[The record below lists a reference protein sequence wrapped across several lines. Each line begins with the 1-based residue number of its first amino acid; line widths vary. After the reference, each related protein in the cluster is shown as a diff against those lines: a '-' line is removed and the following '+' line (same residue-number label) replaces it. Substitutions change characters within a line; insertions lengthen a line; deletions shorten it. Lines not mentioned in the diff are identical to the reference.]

1 MKTSCQKYN
10 IQFHFRNTN
19 RNFAQGDDLGLASF
33 DYSQIVIK
41 TNEYFHGIGFVAIG
55 CSGEI
60 LTWLH
65 PFDLSSLRKLNFK
78 PWLEREVAN
87 QMTVESN
94 ISILTGGV
102 LSSLYGRKKL
112 RPQLQKYGYLGY
124 ANLIL
129 AGGLC
134 GFVIWHRIRHST
146 LTNQFPEGYYRIG
159 YYA

>member
-1 MKTSCQKYN
+1 
-10 IQFHFRNTN
+10 
-19 RNFAQGDDLGLASF
+19 
-33 DYSQIVIK
+33 
-41 TNEYFHGIGFVAIG
+41 
-55 CSGEI
+55 
-60 LTWLH
+60 
-65 PFDLSSLRKLNFK
+65 
-78 PWLEREVAN
+78 
-87 QMTVESN
+87 MTVESN